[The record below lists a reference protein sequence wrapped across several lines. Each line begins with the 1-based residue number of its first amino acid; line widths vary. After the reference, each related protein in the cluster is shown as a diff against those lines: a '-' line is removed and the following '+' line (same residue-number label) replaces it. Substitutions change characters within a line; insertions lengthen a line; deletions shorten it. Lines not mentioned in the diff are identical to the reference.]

1 MLASGSKFRSFKKDQ
16 NSIQSRF
23 CCLLYNF
30 VIIMLHVFMYL
41 CERFQMKCS
50 IASDVLTSLAPL
62 LSVHV
67 SAVLSCM
74 TLLCPKM
81 RSSCLHSL

>member
-1 MLASGSKFRSFKKDQ
+1 
-16 NSIQSRF
+16 
-23 CCLLYNF
+23 
-30 VIIMLHVFMYL
+30 MLHAFIYL
-41 CERFQMKCS
+41 CERFQMKFS

-67 SAVLSCM
+67 SAVVSLM

-81 RSSCLHSL
+81 RSSCLNSL